1 MAHLSLFLL
10 GPFQIALAEE
20 PVTGFESDKVRALAA
35 FLAVE
40 ADRPH
45 RRDSLAGLL
54 WPDWPDRAARTNLRN
69 ALANLRTAIG
79 DRHATPP
86 FLLITRETIQFNTAS
101 DCWLDVAAFSALV
114 EADQPT
120 VRRLEEAVALYRGSF
135 LQGFFLKDSPAFED
149 WSLIVRERLQ
159 RQALGALH
167 RLAETYEQRGEYE
180 RARDYAWRQV
190 EMEPWQ
196 EEAHQQLM
204 RLLALSGQRGAA
216 LAQYESCRR
225 LLAEELGVEPAAETT
240 RLYEQIRDETL
251 EVPPPS
257 PARPPSPPHNLPAPL
272 TPFVGREAEL
282 VEILDRLRDPA
293 CRLLT
298 LVGPGGS
305 GKTRLALE
313 AAARQIQAPLRRL
326 PSTPQTEPRA
336 AGKGAPGTEPPHEP
350 SQGCLFEDG
359 VFFVS
364 LGPLQSADDI
374 VPTVAEA
381 IGFSFYGG
389 AGGGAQVEPRRQLLD
404 YLQRKNLL
412 LITDNFEHVLEGMG
426 LVAEMLEGA
435 PGVKVLATS
444 RVRLRVQGEH
454 LVPVGGMNFPVLEA
468 RAALPPAERLR
479 SVPSHEDGRAE
490 SEDAMQYSAVKL
502 FLVSARRT
510 WPDFELTADNVAGV
524 VRICRLVEGMPLG
537 ILLAAAWVGMLTP
550 AEIADEI
557 GRSLDFLETDLRAVP
572 ARQRSLRAAFDHS
585 YHLLSEQ
592 ERGVFQRLSV
602 FRGGFTQD
610 AAQQVASASL
620 RELKT
625 LADKSLLGR
634 DPAGRY
640 SIHEVLRGYAA
651 EKLDE
656 APQEKAKT
664 RDHHCGTYARFLQQ
678 REGELKGAGQ
688 GEALDEIAAEIDNVR
703 AAWRWAIAQAR
714 VPEIRQAAES
724 LFRYYLIR
732 TQVQEGEEAFAQA
745 VAALESP
752 ACQAAGWGAERE
764 VALGLA
770 LVFQGYLGYFIY
782 SPTRARALVRTGLEV
797 LRPLGARKEF
807 ALAKWT
813 AAYFDALESPAERA
827 RLARESLAIYEELG
841 DRSGVARCYLNLG
854 LGLAE
859 EGYHREYLE
868 KSLALSREI
877 GDRWCMAF
885 ALFHLGENSLQ
896 LGAYQEAKRYH
907 QESLAIRRQI
917 GAHQGI
923 QRGLDCL
930 GFVAR
935 EQGEYGEA
943 RRLISESLTI
953 AREIGDQLGV
963 SGSLDLLGLVA
974 LDLEDY
980 EEAEQRLQE
989 GLAIRTK
996 VGAGG
1001 ETALSVQHLGDLA
1014 LAVGDYEGASRN
1026 YHRSLRIWQ
1035 DLDRPAGV
1043 AEAHRGLGA
1052 VHSALGDPEGARQHF
1067 RAALEMAADVG
1078 ARLDILARFAALM
1091 ASEGE
1096 RERAAELS
1104 AFVLHHRASS
1114 RRAQNR
1120 AGRLLAELASQLP
1133 PGATAA
1139 ARGRG
1144 KPKELAA
1151 VVEDVL
1157 EELRPR
1163 QA

>member
-1 MAHLSLFLL
+1 MADLSLFLL
-10 GPFQIALAEE
+10 GPFQITLAEE

-35 FLAVE
+35 YMAVE

-101 DCWLDVAAFSALV
+101 DHWLDVAAFSALV

-120 VRRLEEAVALYRGSF
+120 VRQLEEAVALYRGSF
-135 LQGFFLKDSPAFED
+135 LEGFFLRDSPAFED

-159 RQALGALH
+159 RQALEALH

-204 RLLALSGQRGAA
+204 HLLALSGQRGAA

-225 LLAEELGVEPAAETT
+225 LLAEELGVKPAAETT
-240 RLYEQIRDETL
+240 RLYEQIRDGTL
-251 EVPPPS
+251 EVPVPS
-257 PARPPSPPHNLPAPL
+257 PARPPTPPHNLPASL

-282 VEILDRLRDPA
+282 AEIQDRLRDPG

-326 PSTPQTEPRA
+326 PSTPQMEPLA
-336 AGKGAPGTEPPHEP
+336 AGKGAPGTEPTREP
-350 SQGCLFEDG
+350 SQGCTFEDG
-359 VFFVS
+359 VFFIS
-364 LGPLQSADDI
+364 LGPLQSVDDI
-374 VPTVAEA
+374 VPTVAET
-381 IGFSFYGG
+381 IGLSFYGG
-389 AGGGAQVEPRRQLLD
+389 AGGSAQVEPRRQLLD
-404 YLQRKNLL
+404 YLHRKNLL
-412 LITDNFEHVLEGMG
+412 LITDNFEHLLEGAG
-426 LVAEMLEGA
+426 LVAEVLEGA
-435 PGVKVLATS
+435 PRAKILATS

-454 LVPVGGMNFPVLEA
+454 LVPVGGMDFPSPEA
-468 RAALPPAERLR
+468 RAALTPAERLR
-479 SVPSHEDGRAE
+479 SIPSHEDGRGE
-490 SEDAMQYSAVKL
+490 SEDPAQYSAVKL
-502 FLVSARRT
+502 FLVSARRA
-510 WPDFELTADNVAGV
+510 WPDFELTADNVADV

-592 ERGVFQRLSV
+592 EREVFQRLSV

-640 SIHEVLRGYAA
+640 SVHEVLRGYAA
-651 EKLDE
+651 EKLDRV
-656 APQEKAKT
+656 PQEKAET
-664 RDHHCGTYARFLQQ
+664 RGRHCSTYARFLQQ
-678 REGELKGAGQ
+678 REEELKGAGQ

-714 VPEIRQAAES
+714 VPQIRQAAES

-732 TQVQEGEEAFAQA
+732 TQVQEGEEAFAHA

-752 ACQAAGWGAERE
+752 ACQAAGWGTERE

-782 SPTRARALVRTGLEV
+782 SPERARALVRRGLDV
-797 LRPLGARKEF
+797 LRPLGARKEL

-813 AAYFDALESPAERA
+813 AAYFDAMESPAERA
-827 RLARESLAIYEELG
+827 RLARESLAIYKELG
-841 DRSGVARCYLNLG
+841 DRSGIARCYLNLG

-859 EGYHREYLE
+859 KGYQREYLE

-885 ALFHLGENSLQ
+885 ALFSLGENSLQ

-943 RRLISESLTI
+943 RRLIRESLTI
-953 AREIGDQLGV
+953 AKEIGDQLGI

-980 EEAEQRLQE
+980 EDAEQLLQE
-989 GLAIRTK
+989 GLAIRTQI
-996 VGAGG
+996 GAGW

-1014 LAVGDYEGASRN
+1014 LAVGDHEGASRN
-1026 YHRSLRIWQ
+1026 YHRSLRIRQ

-1052 VHSALGDPEGARQHF
+1052 VCSALGDPEGARQHF

-1078 ARLDILARFAALM
+1078 VRLDILARFAALM

-1096 RERAAELS
+1096 REGAAELS
-1104 AFVLHHRASS
+1104 SFVLHHRASPK
-1114 RRAQNR
+1114 RTQNR
-1120 AGRLLAELASQLP
+1120 AGRLLAELASRLP
-1133 PGATAA
+1133 PVAIAA
-1139 ARGRG
+1139 AQERG
-1144 KPKELAA
+1144 KTKEPTA

-1157 EELRPR
+1157 EELRAG